1 MEKSIKQQIIEAGIA
16 QMEAEIVKQ
25 EIEVGFMERVKL
37 SNISGID
44 QNNVKKTQE
53 TAETQKAIAEL
64 KLKYL
69 KDQLVIVSGT

>member
-44 QNNVKKTQE
+44 QNNVKKAQE
-53 TAETQKAIAEL
+53 TAEQQKAIAEL

>member
-1 MEKSIKQQIIEAGIA
+1 MEKSIKQQIIEDGIA

-44 QNNVKKTQE
+44 QNNVKKAQE
-53 TAETQKAIAEL
+53 TAEQQKAIAEL